1 MNQSSGRY
9 ISLRDTL
16 NIMEFLVTV
25 SLLLVHQLFVAET
38 AVVACFSLAVHHNVN
53 VILRAPINH
62 SSTVLLRKPNWLI
75 QIEEGSANTAMA
87 TNGLTTLLIA
97 RLDHSNLV
105 VAKVWRLEFI

>member
-62 SSTVLLRKPNWLI
+62 SSTDLLRKPNWLI
-75 QIEEGSANTAMA
+75 QIEEGSVWLKRSKNFGDTSGLA
-87 TNGLTTLLIA
+87 TNVSKCSMALIHC
-97 RLDHSNLV
+97 DD
-105 VAKVWRLEFI
+105 

>member
-16 NIMEFLVTV
+16 KIMEFLVTV

-62 SSTVLLRKPNWLI
+62 SSTDLLRKPNWLI
-75 QIEEGSANTAMA
+75 QIEEGS
-87 TNGLTTLLIA
+87 
-97 RLDHSNLV
+97 
-105 VAKVWRLEFI
+105 VWLKRS